1 MTDLPDFDRLVRAF
15 AHVMMVQISHT
26 ALSNAVHHID
36 ERLARWLL
44 MCHDRIDGDE
54 LHLTH
59 EFLGIMLGVRRSS
72 VTLALKPFEA
82 AQVITARWGRLT
94 ILKRSKLEEI
104 AGNSYGPPEV
114 EYARLIGR
122 TGDAGISPRRSCQFR
137 DEG

>member
-1 MTDLPDFDRLVRAF
+1 
-15 AHVMMVQISHT
+15 
-26 ALSNAVHHID
+26 
-36 ERLARWLL
+36 

-54 LHLTH
+54 LPLTH

-72 VTLALKPFEA
+72 VTLALKPLEA

-122 TGDAGISPRRSCQFR
+122 AGDGR
-137 DEG
+137 DQPAKELSVS